1 MVLSYFGLGA
11 ALNFLGGCMDTMKQ
25 VLKSRTMMFALALA
39 ILGAVETQAHLFSK
53 HMTPELFGLFNILL
67 AVVIAVL
74 RVLTTVP
81 LNEK

>member
-1 MVLSYFGLGA
+1 
-11 ALNFLGGCMDTMKQ
+11 MDTLKHIF
-25 VLKSRTMMFALALA
+25 KSRTMLFAMALA
-39 ILGAVETQAHLFSK
+39 ILGAIETQAHLFSK

-67 AVVIAVL
+67 AVVVAVL